1 MLPFSFSEGTPITR
15 GKMAVYTYNPYRGT
29 DLNITEE
36 ENPFNRTEL
45 LPRMYHPDGTY
56 WNGNR
61 TIIRLAGKRQG
72 KAMRCNRIVGFLQE
86 RVAVPGSST
95 FKL

>member
-1 MLPFSFSEGTPITR
+1 
-15 GKMAVYTYNPYRGT
+15 MAVYTYTPYRGT
-29 DLNITEE
+29 DHDVEKE
-36 ENPFNRTEL
+36 GKNPFNRTEV

-61 TIIRLAGKRQG
+61 TIIRLAGKTMSCDNG
-72 KAMRCNRIVGFLQE
+72 VLQE
-86 RVAVPGSST
+86 RVEVPGSST

>member
-1 MLPFSFSEGTPITR
+1 
-15 GKMAVYTYNPYRGT
+15 MAVYTYTPYRGT
-29 DLNITEE
+29 DHDVEKE
-36 ENPFNRTEL
+36 GKNPFNRTEV

-72 KAMRCNRIVGFLQE
+72 KAIMRFLQE
-86 RVAVPGSST
+86 RVEVPGSST

>member
-1 MLPFSFSEGTPITR
+1 
-15 GKMAVYTYNPYRGT
+15 MAVYTYNPYRGT
-29 DLNITEE
+29 DLNITE

-61 TIIRLAGKRQG
+61 TIIRWLEST
-72 KAMRCNRIVGFLQE
+72 KAVQCNREACSGKGRGT
-86 RVAVPGSST
+86 RVVNIQALKVTGSSLILT
-95 FKL
+95 